1 MATVPTK
8 PTRWETVTAALDD
21 ESIAE
26 LRQAV
31 ADHTNTVTAIAEA
44 IHSLTGI
51 EVSVTTIRGWRR
63 GERLT

>member
-1 MATVPTK
+1 MSD
-8 PTRWETVTAALDD
+8 ALDD
-21 ESIAE
+21 ESIVE

-31 ADHTNTVTAIAEA
+31 ADHTNTAAAIAEA

-63 GERLT
+63 GERLI